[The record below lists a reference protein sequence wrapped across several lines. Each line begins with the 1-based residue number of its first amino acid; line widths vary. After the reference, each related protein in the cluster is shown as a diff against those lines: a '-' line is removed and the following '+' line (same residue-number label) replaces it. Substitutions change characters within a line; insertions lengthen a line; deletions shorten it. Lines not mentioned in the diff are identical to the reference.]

1 MTSRLLRTSQVA
13 ERLGIDQGTVN
24 RYIREGRLVA
34 TETAGGHYRVTEN
47 AVESFLRSQTHPTP
61 VVPRILAVA
70 NQKGGVGKSTTAA
83 TLGAEAADRGLRV
96 LLVDMDHQ
104 ASLTRLLGFNPPPTS
119 GTLYDLIEQY
129 VSEEAVPDATQV
141 IRPLVTGEHL
151 IASNIKL
158 AMADS
163 RLQSEVSGETVIK
176 DLLEP
181 LTAHYDII
189 ILDCPPT
196 LTLLTLNDLTAA
208 TEVLIPVQPEYLAVQ
223 GILDLQNTIARVQRR
238 LNKELR
244 VAGVLITMFRKSTS
258 HHRERRDEIAAEMKR
273 SGIAVLGTVPDAIM
287 IPDAAGAGQAIT
299 RLGDSEAARVYRE
312 LADQLFGVAT
322 HG

>member
-1 MTSRLLRTSQVA
+1 MQS
-13 ERLGIDQGTVN
+13 I
-24 RYIREGRLVA
+24 
-34 TETAGGHYRVTEN
+34 
-47 AVESFLRSQTHPTP
+47 
-61 VVPRILAVA
+61 
-70 NQKGGVGKSTTAA
+70 
-83 TLGAEAADRGLRV
+83 
-96 LLVDMDHQ
+96 
-104 ASLTRLLGFNPPPTS
+104 PPSYS

-141 IRPLVTGEHL
+141 IRPLATGEHL

-181 LTAHYDII
+181 LTTQYNII

-196 LTLLTLNDLTAA
+196 LTLLTLNALTAA

-244 VAGVLITMFRKSTS
+244 VAGVLITMFRKNTS

-287 IPDAAGAGQAIT
+287 IPYAAGAGQAIT

-312 LADQLFGVAT
+312 LADQLFGVAI